1 MARRRLAD
9 VMGPDSAWPS
19 VSVVDASGTSPADR
33 HREAERRWEER
44 IKKEAG
50 QVSVTYDPSLFEWVS
65 SRVVAVTTPAVVLKE
80 KAILIRG
87 VPEIEPWLRK
97 AVEIGFAPR
106 SLAFRL
112 SQSGRGW
119 KLFREANTRS
129 ARFRMVMPSGV
140 RAELQRRGWPFGVAL
155 TATWDE
161 RHQMLVAHLPTNKG
175 ERRDKAC

>member
-9 VMGPDSAWPS
+9 VLGTDEAWPS
-19 VSVVDASGTSPADR
+19 VSVVDARGVIPEVR
-33 HREAERRWEER
+33 HREAEKRWEER
-44 IKKEAG
+44 IMRESGKMS
-50 QVSVTYDPSLFEWVS
+50 VSYDPSLFEWVS

-112 SQSGRGW
+112 SQSGCGW

-155 TATWDE
+155 PAAWDE
-161 RHQMLVAHLPTNKG
+161 KNRMVVVSMPKG
-175 ERRDKAC
+175 DERRGAVEK